1 MVIWVA
7 IGGRGTLVGSV
18 IGAILV
24 NSLKSMV
31 SESFPAVWS
40 YFIGISFIAVVIFMP
55 YGLAGLL
62 NQIKGKIY
70 AQKAQKSVKRYSSAT
85 LNILEE
91 SGCDDMSDSILEIR
105 NLTVSFDGFKAVDG
119 LSTSVKKGDIHFLS
133 DLTVP
138 ERLLCLMQYAGVSN
152 RRKEKSSLKA

>member
-1 MVIWVA
+1 M
-7 IGGRGTLVGSV
+7 GCNRRKRHFSRSV

-70 AQKAQKSVKRYSSAT
+70 AQKSSKKCKKVFFCHFKYS
-85 LNILEE
+85 
-91 SGCDDMSDSILEIR
+91 
-105 NLTVSFDGFKAVDG
+105 
-119 LSTSVKKGDIHFLS
+119 
-133 DLTVP
+133 
-138 ERLLCLMQYAGVSN
+138 
-152 RRKEKSSLKA
+152 

>member
-1 MVIWVA
+1 MGIVPSVEMVIWVA

-91 SGCDDMSDSILEIR
+91 SGCDEY
-105 NLTVSFDGFKAVDG
+105 VG
-119 LSTSVKKGDIHFLS
+119 
-133 DLTVP
+133 
-138 ERLLCLMQYAGVSN
+138 
-152 RRKEKSSLKA
+152 

>member
-1 MVIWVA
+1 LAGALFVPQVGIISPAEMGIVPSVEMVIWVA

-91 SGCDDMSDSILEIR
+91 SGCDEY
-105 NLTVSFDGFKAVDG
+105 VG
-119 LSTSVKKGDIHFLS
+119 
-133 DLTVP
+133 
-138 ERLLCLMQYAGVSN
+138 
-152 RRKEKSSLKA
+152 